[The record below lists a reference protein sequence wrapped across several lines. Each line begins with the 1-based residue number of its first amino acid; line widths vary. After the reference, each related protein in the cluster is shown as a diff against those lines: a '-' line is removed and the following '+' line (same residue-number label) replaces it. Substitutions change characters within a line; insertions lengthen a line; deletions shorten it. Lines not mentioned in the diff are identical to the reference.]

1 MASSGRHKR
10 IALMTASS
18 ASEAD
23 GIRDYTHRLSATLR
37 ASGLNARVVE
47 WSRQGAPTAENG
59 RRSPW
64 GAADELGGADAVIVQ
79 YCPFS
84 FGRRGFAP
92 ALPLFLGR
100 LRRRKPRPLIA
111 VMFHETYVDMKNFRW
126 MLMGGW
132 QRAQLVAIQ
141 AAADVQLC
149 SIQRWTERL
158 RRTSLGRPV
167 HHLPVASNLPD
178 GSALRSEVRR
188 RIGAGP
194 ETVVLGCLGLRH
206 PGRLRAHAVAAARE
220 AGSAAR
226 SVLLLDLGPGAS
238 SVVRL
243 TENVELRATGF
254 LQADELAG
262 HIAASD
268 VFLAPYMDGV
278 STRRSTVM
286 AALQHG
292 VPVVGTRGHLT
303 DDVLAR
309 APELALSEP
318 QRPQSFAAAVRR
330 LVRDPEQRARLGT
343 AGREFYTTTF
353 DWPVLGQ
360 RLRSHLDV

>member
-1 MASSGRHKR
+1 MARSARHKR
-10 IALMTASS
+10 IALVTGHST
-18 ASEAD
+18 SEAD

-37 ASGLNARVVE
+37 AFGLKAPLVE
-47 WSRQGAPTAENG
+47 WSSGVPPAANG
-59 RRSPW
+59 SRKAS
-64 GAADELGGADAVIVQ
+64 GAAAELEDADAVILQ

-92 ALPLFLGR
+92 ALPLFLAR
-100 LRRRKPRPLIA
+100 LRRRNPRPVIA

-126 MLMGGW
+126 MLMGAW
-132 QRAQLVAIQ
+132 QRAQLLAIQ

-178 GSALRSEVRR
+178 GRAHRREVRR
-188 RIGAGP
+188 TIGVGP
-194 ETVVLGCLGLRH
+194 ETVVLSCLGLRH
-206 PGRLRAHAVAAARE
+206 PGRLQDHVLASARE
-220 AGSAAR
+220 AGAAAQ
-226 SVLLLDLGPGAS
+226 SVVLLDLGPGAP

-243 TENVELRATGF
+243 SENVELRTTGF
-254 LQADELAG
+254 LRADDLAG

-278 STRRSTVM
+278 STRRTTVM
-286 AALQHG
+286 SALQHG
-292 VPVVGTRGHLT
+292 VPVVGTCGHLT
-303 DDVLAR
+303 DDILMG
-309 APELALSEP
+309 APELVLAEP
-318 QRPQSFAAAVRR
+318 HRPDRFAAAVKR
-330 LVRDPEQRARLGT
+330 LVRDPEQRARLGA
-343 AGREFYTTTF
+343 AGRQLYMTSF